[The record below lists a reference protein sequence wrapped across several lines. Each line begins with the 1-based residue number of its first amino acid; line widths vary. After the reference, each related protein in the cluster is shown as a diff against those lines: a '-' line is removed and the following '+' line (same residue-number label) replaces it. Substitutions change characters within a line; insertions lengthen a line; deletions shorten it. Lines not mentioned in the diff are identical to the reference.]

1 MFESTRETAGAGARR
16 FGMAA
21 ALAAVVAGLTP
32 GAQAAEQ
39 APSARVFKDPVSGEL
54 RAPTAAEA
62 SALEAAGKSLKA
74 QRQAPARGLVTGRIN
89 PGQIKHADGTIQQ
102 ELDESSLSHTVMTR
116 KADGALEMVCVT
128 GSEAADAALTG
139 KKSVTSNKTAKASRE
154 HNHDHK

>member
-1 MFESTRETAGAGARR
+1 MFESTRETAGVGARR
-16 FGMAA
+16 FGITA
-21 ALAAVVAGLTP
+21 ALAAAVVGLMP
-32 GAQAAEQ
+32 SAHAAEQ

-89 PGQIKHADGTIQQ
+89 PGQIKHADGTVQQ

-116 KADGALEMVCVT
+116 KADGALETVCVT
-128 GSEAADAALTG
+128 GAEAVDAALTG
-139 KKSVTSNKTAKASRE
+139 KKSVNTKAAKASRE
-154 HNHDHK
+154 HDHDHK